1 MIIGICGGSGS
12 GKTTLLRRLCDE
24 YRGLNPSVF
33 SLDNYYLPIE
43 MQQKDPNGI
52 VNFDLPSAL
61 DRNKIIEDLNSLIS
75 GSPIKVKEY
84 NFNSPPHVNHFID
97 IDPSDLIIVEGLFL
111 FYYTEIKNHLDM
123 SVYVTVDSDV
133 QLERRINRD
142 QSQRGYSIDDI
153 IYQWENHVN
162 PCHSQ
167 FIEPYKND
175 ADYFFRNDSNAE
187 NDFLNLK
194 RNIDILMKQKKVHK
208 ESIR

>member
-12 GKTTLLRRLCDE
+12 GKTTLLRRLCNE
-24 YRGLNPSVF
+24 YRSLNPSVF

-43 MQQKDPNGI
+43 MQQKDSNGI

-84 NFNSPPHVNHFID
+84 NFNSPPHINKYID

-111 FYYTEIKNHLDM
+111 FYYSEIKRHLDM

-133 QLERRINRD
+133 QLKRRINRD

-167 FIEPYKND
+167 YIEPYKND

-194 RNIDILMKQKKVHK
+194 RNIDILMKKKKVHK

>member
-12 GKTTLLRRLCDE
+12 GKTTLLRRLCNE
-24 YRGLNPSVF
+24 YRSLNPSVF
-33 SLDNYYLPIE
+33 SLYNYYLPIE
-43 MQQKDPNGI
+43 MQQKDSNGI

-84 NFNSPPHVNHFID
+84 NFNSPPHINNYID

-111 FYYTEIKNHLDM
+111 FYYSEIKRHLDM

-133 QLERRINRD
+133 QLKRRINRD

-167 FIEPYKND
+167 YIEPYKND

-194 RNIDILMKQKKVHK
+194 RNIDILMKKKKVHK

>member
-12 GKTTLLRRLCDE
+12 GKTTLLRRLCNE

-43 MQQKDPNGI
+43 MQQKDSNGI

-84 NFNSPPHVNHFID
+84 NFNSPPHVNNYID

-111 FYYTEIKNHLDM
+111 FYYSEIKNHLDI

-133 QLERRINRD
+133 QLKRRINRD
-142 QSQRGYSIDDI
+142 QSERGYSIDDI

-167 FIEPYKND
+167 YIEPFKND

-194 RNIDILMKQKKVHK
+194 RNIDILMKKKKVHK

>member
-12 GKTTLLRRLCDE
+12 GKTTLLRRLCNE
-24 YRGLNPSVF
+24 YRSLNPSVF

-43 MQQKDPNGI
+43 MQQKDSNGI

-84 NFNSPPHVNHFID
+84 NFNSPPHINNYID

-111 FYYTEIKNHLDM
+111 FYYSEIKSHLDM

-133 QLERRINRD
+133 QLKRRINRD

-167 FIEPYKND
+167 YIEPYKND

-194 RNIDILMKQKKVHK
+194 RNIDILMKKKKVHK

>member
-12 GKTTLLRRLCDE
+12 GKTTLLRRLCNE
-24 YRGLNPSVF
+24 YRSLNPSVF

-43 MQQKDPNGI
+43 MQQKDSNGI

-84 NFNSPPHVNHFID
+84 NFNSPPHINNYID

-111 FYYTEIKNHLDM
+111 FYYSEIKRHLDM

-133 QLERRINRD
+133 QLKRRINRD

-167 FIEPYKND
+167 YIEPYKND

-194 RNIDILMKQKKVHK
+194 RNIDILMKKKKVHK

>member
-12 GKTTLLRRLCDE
+12 GKTTLLRRLCNE

-43 MQQKDPNGI
+43 MQQKDSNGI

-61 DRNKIIEDLNSLIS
+61 DRNKIIQDLNSLIS

-84 NFNSPPHVNHFID
+84 NFNSPPHINNYID

-111 FYYTEIKNHLDM
+111 FYYSEIKSHLDM

-133 QLERRINRD
+133 QLKRRINRD

-167 FIEPYKND
+167 YIEPYKND

-194 RNIDILMKQKKVHK
+194 RNIDILMKKKKVHK